1 VEGEYGWI
9 EEIGTTYVIVWIWD
23 LRRLVLPLSYFI
35 EHPFQNWTRS
45 SADLLGSVFLYVD
58 YTVPVEEVR
67 AELSRIVKSTN
78 LWKGK
83 VCALQ
88 VSDAKEGTLQLRAL
102 VDAHDSGAAWDLRC
116 YVREKLVRNRLPPFS
131 AENVRLRRRTPQGR
145 QERKRPRT

>member
-1 VEGEYGWI
+1 M
-9 EEIGTTYVIVWIWD
+9 
-23 LRRLVLPLSYFI
+23 
-35 EHPFQNWTRS
+35 
-45 SADLLGSVFLYVD
+45 LGSVFLYVD

-116 YVREKLVRNRLPPFS
+116 YVREKLVQFLQEKYPSALPKIR
-131 AENVRLRRRTPQGR
+131 AEFQELPGEVARRIAQ
-145 QERKRPRT
+145 

>member
-1 VEGEYGWI
+1 
-9 EEIGTTYVIVWIWD
+9 
-23 LRRLVLPLSYFI
+23 
-35 EHPFQNWTRS
+35 
-45 SADLLGSVFLYVD
+45 LLGSVFLYVD
-58 YTVPVEEVR
+58 YTVPVEEVP

-131 AENVRLRRRTPQGR
+131 AITSASEDERHKGDRK
-145 QERKRPRT
+145 RKRPRT